1 MITNSNHPQQTIV
14 SEINFE
20 GKGLHTGINCKLK
33 LLPAQENFGIVFFL
47 NKKGK
52 TIEIPANI
60 DYVISTNRGTNLCKD
75 GNSIFTVEHLLS
87 ALYALD
93 ITNLRIE
100 ISSNELPILD
110 GSSKI
115 FFNEIFQSGIKVQ
128 NKNRKEFII
137 DKYISFK
144 SSNGIVFNLIPSNN
158 YKFTYHLSYKNL
170 KILNQ
175 KYSINLDK
183 NTYKSEISSSK
194 TFCLLSELLFLHKH
208 NLVKGGTLDNA
219 IVYIDQQVTKEEINQ
234 INNLFK
240 NKKQINYS
248 NIILNDVNFKDENHA
263 VKHKILDLIGDISL
277 LGFKI
282 KGHIIAHKSGHESN
296 IELLKF
302 IKKQYI
308 DTQNIKLKGN
318 NMYDIKEILS
328 IMPHRYP
335 FLLVD
340 KILHLESGKTVS
352 AIKNVTINEPFFMG
366 HFPDKPVMPGV
377 LLLEAMAQAGG
388 FLVLHSI
395 DNPKEKL
402 IYLSSIKSAKFKTA
416 VQPGDQL
423 LIEAELNKF
432 KLGTCK
438 IISKI
443 FVDNNLI
450 TECEILASVVN
461 RYDS

>member
-1 MITNSNHPQQTIV
+1 MITNSEHPQKTII

-20 GKGLHTGINCKLK
+20 GKGLHTGIKCKLN
-33 LLPAQENFGIVFFL
+33 LLPAPENFGIVFFL
-47 NKKGK
+47 NTKDKNVK
-52 TIEIPANI
+52 IPANI
-60 DYVISTNRGTNLCKD
+60 DYVKSTNRGTNLYRD
-75 GNSIFTVEHLLS
+75 GHSIFTVEHLLS

-93 ITNLRIE
+93 ITNLKIE

-115 FFNEIFQSGIKVQ
+115 FYDEIFQKGIKVQ
-128 NKNRKEFII
+128 NENRKEFII

-144 SSNGIVFNLIPSNN
+144 SSKGISFNLIPSKN
-158 YKFTYHLSYKNL
+158 YKFTYHLGYENM

-175 KYSINLDK
+175 KYSINLSK
-183 NTYKSEISSSK
+183 NTYRSEIASSK

-219 IVYIDQQVTKEEINQ
+219 IVYIDQEVNKEEISQ
-234 INNLFK
+234 INKLFK
-240 NKKQINYS
+240 NKNQINYS

-296 IELLKF
+296 IELLNF

-308 DTQNIKLKGN
+308 IDTQKIKLKGN

-352 AIKNVTINEPFFMG
+352 AIKNVTINEPFFLG

-423 LIEAELNKF
+423 LIKAELNKF

-450 TECEILASVVN
+450 TECELLASVVN
-461 RYDS
+461 RYD